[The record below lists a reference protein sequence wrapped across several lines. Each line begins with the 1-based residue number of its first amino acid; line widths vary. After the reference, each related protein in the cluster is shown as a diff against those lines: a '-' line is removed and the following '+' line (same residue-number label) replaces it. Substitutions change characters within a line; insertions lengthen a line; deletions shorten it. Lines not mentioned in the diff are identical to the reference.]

1 MTKEECR
8 NEITRNQQLI
18 AQYNGQIATLQRE
31 IQELQTTQSKV
42 EGLHSNLSGCKSSSV
57 TKLASTSG
65 LGKINDKIVNGFY
78 EGMDNLFNGNRYTS
92 VSNGLDTAI
101 ARVAS
106 EIAKKNGE
114 IATCQQNIASCNSR
128 IDQMNGEI
136 SRIEAEEAAERER
149 QERER
154 QEREKAERERKERE
168 RKEKAKTTSKTKK
181 KK

>member
-1 MTKEECR
+1 MMK
-8 NEITRNQQLI
+8 LI
-18 AQYNGQIATLQRE
+18 QNIDVYAPE
-31 IQELQTTQSKV
+31 
-42 EGLHSNLSGCKSSSV
+42 H
-57 TKLASTSG
+57 
-65 LGKINDKIVNGFY
+65 LGIKDVLVINDKIVNGFY

-106 EIAKKNGE
+106 EIARKNGE

>member
-42 EGLHSNLSGCKSSSV
+42 EGLQSNLSGCKSSSV

-128 IDQMNGEI
+128 I
-136 SRIEAEEAAERER
+136 EAEEAAERER